1 MSLFP
6 RLFVSGQIGTMKLK
20 NRLVMPPMGT
30 SLADVNGAVTDRLI
44 NYYVERAKGGVG
56 LIIVENTLVNSK
68 YGIQI
73 TNQLRIDDY
82 KYIPQ
87 LYELTETVHSYNAKV
102 AIQINSAGSGM
113 RPHLSPGI
121 LPVAPSSVKVDF
133 QTLQSQPLTCEQIR
147 NIVLDFGKGA
157 KLAKLAGFDAVEIH
171 GAHGYLISQF
181 LSPYFN
187 RRSDIYGG
195 CFEGRLSFCL
205 EVIKE
210 VRREVG
216 LDFPILFRMSVDEF
230 LGDQGI
236 TITESIKI
244 AQEIEKAGVDAIDLS
259 AGNLNMARSCTRA
272 IPSVFVNE
280 GHLVDFSKLIKD
292 NVNIPVIVAGKIKDP
307 DLAEKILLEGKADYI
322 AIGRGLISDP
332 ELPLKS
338 YSGLKNE
345 IRKCI
350 SCNDMCIYRKT
361 WLSHP
366 IRCTVNPTV
375 GREGKPVGRA
385 LQPKRIA
392 IIGGGPAG
400 MEAARI
406 AALRGHRVTLY
417 ERGSALGGQLR
428 MAGLLP
434 IKKDIKDYIDYLI
447 SQLNKLNVQVYL
459 NHEVT
464 VDSYDKMEFDDFIVA
479 TGAIRYTPNLKGAQN
494 KNVLYYDDVLLGLRE
509 ISGENVIVTGG
520 GMIGCET
527 ALYLAEIKNK
537 RVNLITR
544 QTEVGSEVE
553 PIFTRSGLIDR
564 FQRDNITIF
573 AECEIDEIFENH
585 VRVKSRGQ
593 NKLLEMDGLI
603 IAHGRR
609 SNNYLSEYIEF
620 SGKSAYSIGDCV
632 IPRKLAEAVHEG
644 FSAGL
649 RV

>member
-1 MSLFP
+1 MALFP
-6 RLFVSGQIGTMKLK
+6 KLFAPGNIGTIKLK
-20 NRLVMPPMGT
+20 NRFVMPPMGT
-30 SLADVNGAVTDRLI
+30 SLADVNGAVSESLI

-82 KYIPQ
+82 KYVPQ
-87 LYELTETVHSYNAKV
+87 LYELTEAVHSHSAKI

-121 LPVAPSSVKVDF
+121 IPVAPSSVKFDF
-133 QTLQSQPLTCEQIR
+133 QPLLSKPLTVEQIR
-147 NIVLDFGKGA
+147 EIVLDFGKGA

-181 LSPYFN
+181 LSPYCN
-187 RRSDIYGG
+187 KRSDIYGG
-195 CFEGRLSFCL
+195 CFEGRLRFCL

-244 AQEIEKAGVDAIDLS
+244 AQEVEKAGVDAIDLS
-259 AGNLNMARSCTRA
+259 AGNLNMERSCMRA
-272 IPSVFVNE
+272 IPSAFVKD
-280 GHLVDFSKLIKD
+280 GHLVDYSKMIKD

-307 DLAEKILLEGKADYI
+307 ELAEKTLLEGKADFI

-332 ELPLKS
+332 ELPMKS
-338 YSGLKNE
+338 RSRLTNE

-366 IRCTVNPTV
+366 IRCTVNPSV
-375 GREGKPVGRA
+375 GREGKPVGRT
-385 LQPKRIA
+385 LQPKRVA

-400 MEAARI
+400 MEAARV
-406 AALRGHRVTLY
+406 ASLRGHRVTLY
-417 ERGSALGGQLR
+417 ERGSALGGQLL
-428 MAGLLP
+428 MACLLP
-434 IKKDIKDYIDYLI
+434 VKKDIKYYIDYLV
-447 SQLNKLNVQVYL
+447 SQLHVLNVDVCL

-464 VDSYDKMEFDDFIVA
+464 VDSFDEMEFDALIVA
-479 TGAIRYTPNLKGAQN
+479 TGAKRYTPDLKGARN
-494 KNVLYYDDVLLGLRE
+494 KNVLYYDDVLLGSRE
-509 ISGENVIVTGG
+509 IPGESVIVAGG

-527 ALYLAEIKNK
+527 ALYLAEIKHK
-537 RVNLITR
+537 RVKLITR
-544 QTEVGSEVE
+544 QTNIGGGVE
-553 PIFTRSGLIDR
+553 PIFTRPGLIDR
-564 FQRDNITIF
+564 LQRDSITIF
-573 AECEIDEIFENH
+573 SECEIEEILENH
-585 VRVKSRGQ
+585 VRVKSRGR
-593 NKLLEMDGLI
+593 NRLLEMDSLI

-609 SNNYLSEYIEF
+609 PSRELCEFIEM
-620 SGKSAYSIGDCV
+620 SGKEVYSIGDCV
-632 IPRKLAEAVHEG
+632 VPRKLAEAVQEG